1 MQTYRISMDGMNGK
15 EESDE
20 EADLCILQQGECVS
34 VKENGDEGMDGHVD
48 QVVAER
54 VEAVGQVI

>member
-1 MQTYRISMDGMNGK
+1 MQTYRISMNGMNSEK
-15 EESDE
+15 ESDE
-20 EADLCILQQGECVS
+20 ETDLCILQQGECVS
-34 VKENGDEGMDGHVD
+34 VKENGDKGMDGHVD